1 MNGETVY
8 AVGVMNRML
17 SRTEEARD
25 AWKTHAKK
33 LEARVAKLDLALAT
47 VEDKLKVEKM
57 HTAGLEA
64 QLDGSAPGQPFAS
77 AKRAD
82 L

>member
-17 SRTEEARD
+17 TRD